1 MESNI
6 KTVMIGSISIMEK
19 VFAEELKDKDF
30 KEKFLQARKS
40 ILDLGNWQI
49 QLTRKEKD
57 EKRS

>member
-57 EKRS
+57 EKRN